1 MFYQLP
7 KVDSVQKKW
16 LNLVRREDLKINP
29 TSDLRSLAVC
39 SKHFVDGGPT
49 FENPLPTLFSY
60 NNYKQSTP
68 RKTKNSHQ
76 GRQILK
82 KGQQNEESQSEPV
95 HKKIRLVKCDE
106 DKSQV
111 CYPYVSGEVDI
122 PDSTAVTN
130 PDCKPNDESGIYCTV
145 FLLYAHYPC
154 YPPVRTPGVKVEN
167 TSSVSP
173 ACRKRRLKGRRY
185 IAIVADTA

>member
-1 MFYQLP
+1 MPARHCIAVDCTSDSRKNSDIVFYQLP
-7 KVDSVQKKW
+7 KVDSIQKKW
-16 LNLVRREDLKINP
+16 LKLVRREGLKINP

-68 RKTKNSHQ
+68 RKTKNSYQ

-122 PDSTAVTN
+122 PDSTAVTY
-130 PDCKPNDESGIYCTV
+130 PDCKPNDESGTLILYFCYMLTIHVMQIIYFKFIIC
-145 FLLYAHYPC
+145 F
-154 YPPVRTPGVKVEN
+154 
-167 TSSVSP
+167 SI
-173 ACRKRRLKGRRY
+173 KR
-185 IAIVADTA
+185 